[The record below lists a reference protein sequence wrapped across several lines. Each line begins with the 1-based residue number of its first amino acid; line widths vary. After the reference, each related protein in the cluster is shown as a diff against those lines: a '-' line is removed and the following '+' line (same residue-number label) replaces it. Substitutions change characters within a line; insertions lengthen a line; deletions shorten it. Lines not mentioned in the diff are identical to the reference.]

1 MDMGINL
8 DNRSS
13 ICKSMSI
20 YLFPVITASIFSVA
34 LLASTS
40 IAHPVVGNT
49 QLVSNN
55 VPNKLQNQTVRRIET
70 APRSIND
77 LPRVALTQS
86 TEVTCGQGLTT
97 YAKAETKGYY
107 VNICGDSNGPN
118 RYLGA
123 GKSGQ
128 AIVLPLQSYSSG
140 KYTAVSGNVR
150 YTLTSSYLTVTQR
163 GRTILKQQV
172 ISWR

>member
-1 MDMGINL
+1 
-8 DNRSS
+8 
-13 ICKSMSI
+13 MSI
-20 YLFPVITASIFSVA
+20 YLFSAITASIFSVA

-40 IAHPVVGNT
+40 IEHPIVRNT
-49 QLVSNN
+49 NLISNT
-55 VPNKLQNQTVRRIET
+55 VPNRLQNKTVKRIDP
-70 APRSIND
+70 APRSINN
-77 LPRVALTQS
+77 LPRLALTQS
-86 TEVTCGQGLTT
+86 NEVTCGQGLTT

-140 KYTAVSGNVR
+140 KYTAVSGNIR
-150 YTLTSSYLTVTQR
+150 YTLTSSYLTVTQGR
-163 GRTILKQQV
+163 RTILKQQV

>member
-1 MDMGINL
+1 M
-8 DNRSS
+8 RV
-13 ICKSMSI
+13 
-20 YLFPVITASIFSVA
+20 YLFSVITTSILSVA
-34 LLASTS
+34 LSASPS
-40 IAHPVVGNT
+40 IAHPIVRNT
-49 QLVSNN
+49 NLISNT
-55 VPNKLQNQTVRRIET
+55 VHNKSPNQTVRKIDT
-70 APRSIND
+70 ASRSINN

-140 KYTAVSGNVR
+140 KYTAVSGNIR